1 MFKIYRLWTLL
12 PEADPL
18 PPGSDSPSP
27 GVGTWWFVLH
37 TTCSRSKSTPAGTVG
52 RSEHRCCP
60 SHSQFLGYEMFKHPR
75 LQGTEYILRLDQASV
90 EEKRKPSHPRG
101 SALTEQRVPP
111 PQPLPPECWC
121 KGAWAGRRH
130 HAGPPSGGRPLLGH
144 AAAECDGGPR
154 WPSGRGWW
162 QQWRECWQPPAML
175 SVAHWRELLSSIL

>member
-90 EEKRKPSHPRG
+90 EEE
-101 SALTEQRVPP
+101 ALTPP
-111 PQPLPPECWC
+111 GVCSHRAEGAPPNPCSPSV
-121 KGAWAGRRH
+121 GAREPGLDDDITLDHPAEVDLFRDMRRQNVTVAH
-130 HAGPPSGGRPLLGH
+130 GGLLGGVGGNSGGNAGNPLQ
-144 AAAECDGGPR
+144 CC
-154 WPSGRGWW
+154 
-162 QQWRECWQPPAML
+162 QWHTGESC
-175 SVAHWRELLSSIL
+175 

>member
-1 MFKIYRLWTLL
+1 MPQPKFWDKISFQNFRYFFWKMFKIYRLWTLL

-90 EEKRKPSHPRG
+90 EEE
-101 SALTEQRVPP
+101 ALTPPGVCSHRAEGAPP
-111 PQPLPPECWC
+111 PTPAPRVLVQGSLGWTTTSR
-121 KGAWAGRRH
+121 WTTQRRSTSS
-130 HAGPPSGGRPLLGH
+130 GTCGGR
-144 AAAECDGGPR
+144 
-154 WPSGRGWW
+154 
-162 QQWRECWQPPAML
+162 M
-175 SVAHWRELLSSIL
+175 